1 MWIVVPFKTETTGQ
15 SKPMGSVGHIGFK
28 VPEGHTDGIV
38 WKISRNVI
46 QKHGRDSG
54 AVDGDLTMEV
64 VTDVELKKNSD
75 IPQGEM

>member
-1 MWIVVPFKTETTGQ
+1 
-15 SKPMGSVGHIGFK
+15 MGSVGHIGFK
-28 VPEGHTDGIV
+28 GPEGHTDGIV